1 MKKILIISLTK
12 APHLIELD
20 HNLFIHA
27 SPMHDKDTL
36 DDNKIK
42 CSFNQSV
49 KDLLQNKKCRN
60 NIKGIIVFA
69 DCFSLQ
75 RFRPHEFPENI
86 LTTAINVD
94 VYIAN
99 GGTNYYLVKTAPI
112 PSGGALQVLDG
123 GAKIVVESGDRLYI
137 KSDTASSVDAW
148 VSAVDAI
155 ST

>member
-1 MKKILIISLTK
+1 MAQNFRRYKESAIGTAATDIPNGANFDSYDTIVGISL
-12 APHLIELD
+12 A
-20 HNLFIHA
+20 
-27 SPMHDKDTL
+27 
-36 DDNKIK
+36 
-42 CSFNQSV
+42 
-49 KDLLQNKKCRN
+49 
-60 NIKGIIVFA
+60 
-69 DCFSLQ
+69 
-75 RFRPHEFPENI
+75 NI
-86 LTTAINVD
+86 LTTTINVD

-123 GAKIVVESGDRLYI
+123 GAKVVVESGDRLYI

>member
-1 MKKILIISLTK
+1 MYDSLLGQLLIAMPGLKDPRFEKSVILICEFSKAASLS
-12 APHLIELD
+12 AAIFCH
-20 HNLFIHA
+20 FIFVYPVPA
-27 SPMHDKDTL
+27 E
-36 DDNKIK
+36 
-42 CSFNQSV
+42 FNAIAV
-49 KDLLQNKKCRN
+49 
-60 NIKGIIVFA
+60 IVPT
-69 DCFSLQ
+69 S
-75 RFRPHEFPENI
+75 
-86 LTTAINVD
+86 INVD